1 MVVSEKQKV
10 LLDLFPVPEFLLL
23 STTGVVIKD
32 TDTRFVQLRRKIF
45 GKGFELAH
53 ASKIDNPKGSV
64 ESGLINNPDELANV
78 LREFSSHYGVSYV
91 KAILP
96 EERAYLFTANIGQ
109 VPPEGMKD
117 AVAFII
123 EENVPISLAESV
135 FDFEVVSEDGDTG
148 EIKVAVSVLPK
159 NIVSAYVTLFESAGI
174 TPISFDLESRAIARA
189 VIRKGNKQPILIIN
203 LSTKKTGFY
212 VVEKEVVQFSTMLA
226 YSLAVD
232 DSGSGSKEFLREEMR
247 KVIAFWNA
255 HTGSKIEKIILC
267 GSGGSKTALVDKFMG
282 GSEIP
287 YTTADVWLKMSR
299 SNNYVP
305 EITFGE
311 SLGYASAIGLI
322 LPRDR

>member
-1 MVVSEKQKV
+1 MIVSGRQKT

-23 STTGVVIKD
+23 STTGIVVKD
-32 TDTRFVQLRRKIF
+32 TDTRFVRLRRKIF

-96 EERAYLFTANIGQ
+96 EEKAYLFTANIGQ
-109 VPPEGMKD
+109 VSPEGMKD

-123 EENVPISLAESV
+123 EENAPVALAESV
-135 FDFEVVSEDGDTG
+135 FDFEVVGEDLGTG
-148 EIKVAVSVLPK
+148 EMRVAVSVLPK
-159 NIVSAYVTLFESAGI
+159 NIVGAYEALFESAGI

-189 VIRKGNKQPILIIN
+189 VIRKGNRQPILIIN

-232 DSGSGSKEFLREEMR
+232 DSGSGS
-247 KVIAFWNA
+247 
-255 HTGSKIEKIILC
+255 
-267 GSGGSKTALVDKFMG
+267 
-282 GSEIP
+282 
-287 YTTADVWLKMSR
+287 
-299 SNNYVP
+299 
-305 EITFGE
+305 
-311 SLGYASAIGLI
+311 
-322 LPRDR
+322 

>member
-1 MVVSEKQKV
+1 
-10 LLDLFPVPEFLLL
+10 
-23 STTGVVIKD
+23 
-32 TDTRFVQLRRKIF
+32 
-45 GKGFELAH
+45 
-53 ASKIDNPKGSV
+53 
-64 ESGLINNPDELANV
+64 
-78 LREFSSHYGVSYV
+78 
-91 KAILP
+91 
-96 EERAYLFTANIGQ
+96 
-109 VPPEGMKD
+109 MKD

-189 VIRKGNKQPILIIN
+189 VIHKGNRQPTLIIN

-212 VVEKEVVQFSTMLA
+212 VVEKGVVQFSTALA
-226 YSLAVD
+226 YSLAAGD
-232 DSGSGSKEFLREEMR
+232 PGSGSKEFLREEMR